1 MRILY
6 VVKVGTTFPATAKR
20 LGDFDKWTMSSLGA
34 PRVPTAVVDAEHG
47 ARLPAAK
54 ECAGVVITGSHAM
67 VTDELPWSVAVE
79 RWISGLLDAEVPI
92 FGICYG
98 HQLLAKAAGGQVDFH
113 PKGQEIGTVPID
125 TRPSAADDRLFR
137 ALPASF
143 LAHTTHSQ
151 SVLRLPDRAVHLAGN
166 GFEPNHAFRLGSSAW
181 GVQFHPEYDGEVMRA
196 YIDEQ
201 SGRLTERG
209 VRVDELRGGVEE
221 TPEALETIRGFAR
234 YVDEQEAGRL

>member
-1 MRILY
+1 MKVLY
-6 VVKVGTTFPATAKR
+6 VVKVGTTFPNTARR
-20 LGDFDKWTMSSLGA
+20 LGDFDKWTVSSLDA
-34 PRVPTAVVDAEHG
+34 TRVPTAVVDAEHG
-47 ARLPAAK
+47 AELPAAGN
-54 ECAGVVITGSHAM
+54 CAGVVITGSHAM

-79 RWISGLLDAEVPI
+79 RWISKLLDAGVPI

-98 HQLLAKAAGGQVDFH
+98 HQLLAKAAGGEVDFH
-113 PKGQEIGTVPID
+113 PKGQEIGTVPIE
-125 TRPSAADDRLFR
+125 TRPGAAEDPLFSG
-137 ALPASF
+137 LPASF

-166 GFEPNHAFRLGSSAW
+166 AFEPNHAFRLGSSAW

-201 SGRLTERG
+201 SGRLAERG
-209 VRVDELRGGVEE
+209 VRVDALRAGVTE

-234 YVDEQEAGRL
+234 YVDEREGARL